1 MSNHRQRVIGYF
13 DLICRRETKKASNI
27 PTDDHASPHAN
38 LVRYA

>member
-1 MSNHRQRVIGYF
+1 MSHHRQRVIGYF